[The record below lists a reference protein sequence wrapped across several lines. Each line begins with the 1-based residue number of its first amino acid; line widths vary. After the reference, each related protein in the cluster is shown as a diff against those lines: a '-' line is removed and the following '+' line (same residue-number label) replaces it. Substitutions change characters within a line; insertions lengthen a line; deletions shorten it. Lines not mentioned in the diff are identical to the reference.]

1 MEYDRIYSKHM
12 DDSFKNVQVMS
23 LKDLKEY
30 LVHLQIELE
39 YLRRRV
45 NQIPKKIQELNT
57 QIDSLQLE
65 EEELDNTLA
74 V

>member
-45 NQIPKKIQELNT
+45 NQIPKNVQELNT

>member
-1 MEYDRIYSKHM
+1 
-12 DDSFKNVQVMS
+12 MS

-45 NQIPKKIQELNT
+45 NQIPKKVQELNT

>member
-45 NQIPKKIQELNT
+45 NQIPKNLQELNT

-65 EEELDNTLA
+65 EEELDNTLS